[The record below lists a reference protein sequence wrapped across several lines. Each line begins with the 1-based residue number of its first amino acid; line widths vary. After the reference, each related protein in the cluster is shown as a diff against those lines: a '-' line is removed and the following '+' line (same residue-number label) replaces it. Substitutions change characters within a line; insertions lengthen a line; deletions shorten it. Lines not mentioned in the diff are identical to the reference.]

1 MYRHLNSAERA
12 PVGYVIKILA
22 NEGCSYK
29 DANSDFATNCA
40 MIGILH
46 AYGWRKREYV
56 QALRARERNAAQLQ
70 KLIRQRAINKI
81 TFSSTNAAR

>member
-1 MYRHLNSAERA
+1 MYRHLSNGERA
-12 PVGYVIKILA
+12 PVGHVIKILA
-22 NEGCSYK
+22 NAGCSYR
-29 DANSDFATNCA
+29 DAYSDFATNCA
-40 MIGILH
+40 MIGVLH
-46 AYGWRKREYV
+46 AHGWRKREYV

>member
-1 MYRHLNSAERA
+1 MYRHLSNGERA
-12 PVGYVIKILA
+12 PVGHVIKILA
-22 NEGCSYK
+22 NAGCSYK
-29 DANSDFATNCA
+29 DAYSDFATNCA
-40 MIGILH
+40 MIGVLH
-46 AYGWRKREYV
+46 AHGWRKREYV